1 MAAHTEEKRTSAP
14 AAFSEMRGDLEI
26 SVVPRGRGSVAV
38 VKDPLAHRFYEMN
51 PADVELA
58 RHLSSGA
65 DASEQIR
72 ILRENCPAETHG
84 LEDKF
89 LLRRAARISAELR
102 ATGLARQTTNSPRA
116 ASQSPDLGRLL
127 LRAGSFISRILFLR
141 FRLFDP
147 TPILDATSGIAAPF
161 FSRWFLWTILSLF
174 VIAFTAFVSDGGLS
188 QFDGGWFSSPLSIIA
203 LYAGIALL
211 KFIHEA
217 GHAFAV
223 RRFGGQTH
231 EVGLTL
237 VAGLPL
243 FHVEASDS
251 YMFPKKSSRLV
262 VAAAG
267 ILIELLACA
276 ALILVWLVLADG
288 FLRQLLTSLILIAS
302 VSTLLFNGNPLMRFD
317 GYYILADAIE
327 MPDLRQRARAFAA
340 NGIANL
346 LSGTKSPNPPPAR
359 ESWILGLYGTA
370 SPIYLL
376 VVFFGIWKFLSGSL
390 APHGL
395 KWAGDLLM
403 LSWAATGIIAPAFD
417 TLKKITARVK
427 TAPPGPRKRAGI
439 FACGLA
445 ATAVVL
451 LLVPYPRQIVQTG
464 SLQPSA
470 EATVRASEAGRIT
483 SVLVAEG
490 ASVLKGKPLAVLEN
504 TNISREFESAESS
517 REQAAT
523 KWRTAMAAAKTSD
536 VGVLKSELAAA
547 ESRLAEATRRRDAL
561 TLRAPC
567 DGIVATRRLDSLQE
581 THLSAGGTF
590 CVIQPKQLPEF
601 LVTLDEKQARLI
613 HAGYPARVR
622 FRSLMEETFSGTIA
636 AQPLR
641 LSPPAPGEPAAPPGA
656 DTHFATIRLTNTE
669 APLKIG
675 MTGRASIDCG
685 HQSLGGRIV
694 EGLLDFL
701 HLDIRMR

>member
-1 MAAHTEEKRTSAP
+1 MAEHIEEKRTPAP
-14 AAFSEMRGDLEI
+14 AAFSEMRVDLEV
-26 SVVPRGRGSVAV
+26 SVVPRGQDSVAV

-51 PADVELA
+51 PDDVEIA

-65 DASEQIR
+65 DPTEQIR
-72 ILRENCPAETHG
+72 LLRENCPAETHG

-102 ATGLARQTTNSPRA
+102 ASGLARQNTNTIRA
-116 ASQSPDLGRLL
+116 TSHSPDLGRVL
-127 LRAGSFISRILFLR
+127 LRAGNSISRILFLR

-147 TPILDATSGIAAPF
+147 TPILDATSSMAAPF
-161 FSRWFLWTILSLF
+161 FSRWFLWTILVLF
-174 VIAFTAFVSDGGLS
+174 GVTFTAFVKHGGLS
-188 QFDGGWFSSPLSIIA
+188 RFDGEWFSSPLSILA
-203 LYAGIALL
+203 LYVGIALL

-223 RRFGGQTH
+223 RHFGGQTH

-267 ILIELLACA
+267 ILIELLVCA
-276 ALILVWLVLADG
+276 VLILVWLVLADG

-302 VSTLLFNGNPLMRFD
+302 VSTLLFNGNPLMRYD
-317 GYYILADAIE
+317 GYFILADAID

-340 NGIANL
+340 NGISNL
-346 LSGTKSPNPPPAR
+346 LSGTKSPHPLPLR
-359 ESWILGLYGTA
+359 EAWILGLYGTA

-376 VVFFGIWKFLSGSL
+376 VVFFGIWKFLSGVLS
-390 APHGL
+390 PHGL

-403 LSWAATGIIAPAFD
+403 LSWAATGIIAPAFS
-417 TLKKITARVK
+417 TLKKIAARVK

-439 FACGLA
+439 FVGSLGASA
-445 ATAVVL
+445 AL
-451 LLVPYPRQIVQTG
+451 LLMVPFPRNIVHSG

-470 EATVRASEAGRIT
+470 EAAVRASEPGRIA
-483 SVLVAEG
+483 SVLVVEG
-490 ASVLKGKPLAVLEN
+490 ASVSEGQPLAVLEN
-504 TNISREFESAESS
+504 TMIEREVEAAESS
-517 REQAAT
+517 HEQAAT

-536 VGVLKSELAAA
+536 VGVLKSELSAT
-547 ESRLAEATRRRDAL
+547 ESRLAEAKRRRDSL
-561 TLRAPC
+561 TLCAPC
-567 DGIVATRRLDSLQE
+567 DGKVATRRLDSLLE
-581 THLSAGGTF
+581 THLAAGGTL
-590 CVIQPKQLPEF
+590 CVIQPAQLSEF
-601 LVTLDEKQARLI
+601 LVTLDEKQARLVRSG
-613 HAGYPARVR
+613 ARARVR
-622 FRSLMEETFSGTIA
+622 FRSRAGETFTGTIA

-641 LSPPAPGEPAAPPGA
+641 LSPAAPGETRPPPGA
-656 DTHFATIRLTNTE
+656 DTHFATIKLANTE
-669 APLKIG
+669 VPLKIG
-675 MTGRASIDCG
+675 MTGLASIDCG
-685 HQSLGGRIV
+685 QQSLGGSIV

>member
-1 MAAHTEEKRTSAP
+1 
-14 AAFSEMRGDLEI
+14 MRGDLEI
-26 SVVPRGRGSVAV
+26 AIVPRGQGSVAV
-38 VKDPLAHRFYEMN
+38 VKDPLAHRFYEME

-58 RHLSSGA
+58 RHLSPGA
-65 DASEQIR
+65 DAAEQIR
-72 ILRENCPAETHG
+72 LLRENCPAETQD
-84 LEDKF
+84 LEDKD

-102 ATGLARQTTNSPRA
+102 ATGLARKDPNSAPS
-116 ASQSPDLGRLL
+116 ASQKPGLRQLL
-127 LRAGSFISRILFLR
+127 LKAGSSISRVLFLR

-147 TPILDATSGIAAPF
+147 TPFLDATAGLAAPF
-161 FSRWFLWTILSLF
+161 FSRWFLWAILAIFAASF
-174 VIAFTAFVSDGGLS
+174 AAFVSGGGLS
-188 QFDGGWFSSPLSIIA
+188 QFDAAWFSSPLSILA

-251 YMFPKKSSRLV
+251 YMFPKKSRRLV

-267 ILIELLACA
+267 ILIELLACSF
-276 ALILVWLVLADG
+276 LILIWLALADG

-317 GYYILADAIE
+317 GYYILADAID
-327 MPDLRQRARAFAA
+327 MPDLRQRARSFAA

-346 LSGTKSPNPPPAR
+346 LSGTRAPNPPPRR
-359 ESWILGLYGTA
+359 EAWILGLYGTA
-370 SPIYLL
+370 SPLYLL
-376 VVFFGIWKFLSGSL
+376 VVFFGIWKFLSGIL

-403 LSWAATGIIAPAFD
+403 LSWAATGIIAPAFA
-417 TLKKITARVK
+417 TLKKIAARVK
-427 TAPPGPRKRAGI
+427 TAPPGPRKRAGV
-439 FACGLA
+439 FAGGL
-445 ATAVVL
+445 ATAVAL
-451 LLVPYPRQIVQTG
+451 LLVVPLPRNIVHNG
-464 SLQPSA
+464 ALQPSA
-470 EATVRASEAGRIT
+470 EATVRTSEPGRI
-483 SVLVAEG
+483 
-490 ASVLKGKPLAVLEN
+490 ASVLASEGTAVSKGQPLAVLEN
-504 TNISREFESAESS
+504 ADIEREFEAARTS
-517 REQAAT
+517 RGQAAT
-523 KWRTAMAAAKTSD
+523 RLRTAMASAKTSE

-547 ESRLAEATRRRDAL
+547 ESRLAEATRRRESL

-567 DGIVATRRLDSLQE
+567 DGIVATRRLDSTTG
-581 THLSAGGTF
+581 THLAAGATF
-590 CVIQPKQLPEF
+590 CVIQPAQLAEF
-601 LVTLDEKQARLI
+601 LVTLDEKQARLVR
-613 HAGYPARVR
+613 AGATAKVR
-622 FRSLMEETFSGTIA
+622 FRSLLGQTFAGTVA

-641 LSPPAPGEPAAPPGA
+641 LAPPGPGEPAPPPGS
-656 DTHFATIRLTNTE
+656 DTHFATILLAKPDE
-669 APLKIG
+669 PLKIG
-675 MTGRASIDCG
+675 MTGRAKIECG
-685 HQSLGGRIV
+685 SQSPGSRLL

>member
-1 MAAHTEEKRTSAP
+1 
-14 AAFSEMRGDLEI
+14 MRSDLEI
-26 SVVPRGRGSVAV
+26 AIVPRGKDSVAV
-38 VKDPLAHRFYEMN
+38 VKDPLAHRFYEME

-58 RHLSSGA
+58 RHLSPGA
-65 DASEQIR
+65 DAAEQIR
-72 ILRENCPAETHG
+72 LLRENCPAETRG
-84 LEDKF
+84 LDDKG

-102 ATGLARQTTNSPRA
+102 ATGLARNDPN
-116 ASQSPDLGRLL
+116 ASAHASRKPGLSQLL
-127 LRAGSFISRILFLR
+127 LKAGGAISRILFLR

-147 TPILDATSGIAAPF
+147 TPFLEATTGLAAPF
-161 FSRWFLWTILSLF
+161 FSRWFLWAIL
-174 VIAFTAFVSDGGLS
+174 AFFAASFAAFVSGGGLS
-188 QFDGGWFSSPLSIIA
+188 QFDAAWFSSPLSILA

-217 GHAFAV
+217 SHAFAV
-223 RRFGGQTH
+223 RRFGGQSH

-267 ILIELLACA
+267 ILIELLACSF
-276 ALILVWLVLADG
+276 LILVWLALADG

-317 GYYILADAIE
+317 GYYILADAID
-327 MPDLRQRARAFAA
+327 MPDLRQRARAFVA

-346 LSGTKSPNPPPAR
+346 LSGTRAPNPPPRR
-359 ESWILGLYGTA
+359 EAWILGLYGTA
-370 SPIYLL
+370 SPLYLL
-376 VVFFGIWKFLSGSL
+376 VVFFGIWKFLSGIL

-403 LSWAATGIIAPAFD
+403 LSWAATGMVAPAFS
-417 TLKKITARVK
+417 TLKKIAARVK

-439 FACGLA
+439 FTGGLA
-445 ATAVVL
+445 AAAAL
-451 LLVPYPRQIVQTG
+451 LLVVPLPRNIVQNG

-470 EATVRASEAGRIT
+470 EATVRASEPGRIE
-483 SVLVAEG
+483 SVLVSEG
-490 ASVLKGKPLAVLEN
+490 ATVSTGQPLAILEN
-504 TNISREFESAESS
+504 MDIEREFEAADSS
-517 REQAAT
+517 HKQAAA
-523 KWRTAMAAAKTSD
+523 RLRIAMAGAKTSE
-536 VGVLKSELAAA
+536 VGLLKSELSAA
-547 ESRLAEATRRRDAL
+547 ESRLAEAKRRHADL

-567 DGIVATRRLDSLQE
+567 DGVVATRRLDSFQE
-581 THLSAGGTF
+581 THLAAGGTL
-590 CVIQPKQLPEF
+590 CVIQPAQLSEF
-601 LVTLDEKQARLI
+601 LITLDEKQARLVRSG
-613 HAGYPARVR
+613 AQARVR
-622 FRSLMEETFSGTIA
+622 FRLRTDETFQGTIA

-641 LSPPAPGEPAAPPGA
+641 LAPPAPGEPAAPPSA
-656 DTHFATIRLTNTE
+656 DTHFATIQLTNTE

-675 MTGRASIDCG
+675 MTGLASIDCG
-685 HQSLGGRIV
+685 QQSLGGRLL

-701 HLDIRMR
+701 HLDVRMR